1 MVARGV
7 AAWSSESPGI
17 PRRSWNGRRPGDV
30 DEARVDFLRETKRN
44 RVKEV
49 RKEMGRKKKVA
60 GSRGVAVFHRN
71 RARRRRR
78 TDGTAGTNPSSLGAL
93 GEGFLGQMEEERE
106 GYKGGKVGGG
116 GVRHNA
122 GNRRGA
128 VRPFRPL
135 KATGVEETMTSC

>member
-1 MVARGV
+1 MARV
-7 AAWSSESPGI
+7 AAIWSSGAAGMA
-17 PRRSWNGRRPGDV
+17 RRSWEKRRPSDV

-60 GSRGVAVFHRN
+60 GSRGVAGFHRN

-93 GEGFLGQMEEERE
+93 GEGFLGQQIGRASCRERV
-106 GYKGGKVGGG
+106 YVL
-116 GVRHNA
+116 V
-122 GNRRGA
+122 
-128 VRPFRPL
+128 
-135 KATGVEETMTSC
+135 